1 MLLFDQNI
9 SYRILRLLE
18 TDFPGSLH
26 VSRCG
31 MPVPATDLEIWDF
44 AAKHHLTI
52 VTFDED
58 FSDVLSVR
66 GGPPKIVWLRM
77 GNPSTHDIA

>member
-18 TDFPGSLH
+18 TDFPGSLR

-31 MPVPATDLEIWDF
+31 IPVVELY
-44 AAKHHLTI
+44 
-52 VTFDED
+52 
-58 FSDVLSVR
+58 
-66 GGPPKIVWLRM
+66 
-77 GNPSTHDIA
+77 